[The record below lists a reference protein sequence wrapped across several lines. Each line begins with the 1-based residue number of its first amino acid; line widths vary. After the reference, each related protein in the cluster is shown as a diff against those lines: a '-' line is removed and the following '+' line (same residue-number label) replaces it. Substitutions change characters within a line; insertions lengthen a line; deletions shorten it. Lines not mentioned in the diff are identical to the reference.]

1 MKKLMIVAR
10 ETYVRQ
16 VKSWAFVLLLLS
28 PFIFFGI
35 SLGIGYFIGHQEATN
50 QRIAVITND
59 RELRQSLKKDKQLTL
74 AYTKVAKADQAL
86 TAQKIAGYVVI
97 DNQADQRL
105 VATYQGVKT
114 LDTELKQKLTTVLN
128 QRQLALNYARVGL
141 TVEEQKQLQ
150 QVPVFNEKIDSEYN
164 NKETVKLLSVMILII
179 LMYFILLNY
188 SATTA
193 QEIAAEKGTK
203 IMEVIFS
210 SIPAKT
216 YFYGKILGL
225 FGVIFTQV
233 SIYLLGGGILYSFLP
248 KLGEKFNW
256 LKTNQSLI
264 TDVIQ
269 NLLSVSLLYVVLGVV
284 LYTILSA
291 FCGAL
296 VVRVE
301 DSNKAV
307 QPLMYLIM
315 GGFFGV
321 MALAAYPENIIVR
334 VLSYVPFLSSFFM
347 PLRLIDGSVGGGQV
361 LISLSLLLMTIFL
374 LANYIAK
381 IYFGLILQNDDIS
394 LWRSFKK
401 ALTIK

>member
-1 MKKLMIVAR
+1 MIVAR

-50 QRIAVITND
+50 QKIAVITND
-59 RELRQSLKKDKQLTL
+59 RELRQSLKQDKQLTL
-74 AYTKVAKADQAL
+74 AYTQVAKADQAL

>member
-1 MKKLMIVAR
+1 MIVAR

-50 QRIAVITND
+50 QKIAVITND
-59 RELRQSLKKDKQLTL
+59 RELRQSLKQDKQLTL

-374 LANYIAK
+374 FANYIAK

>member
-1 MKKLMIVAR
+1 MIVAR

-114 LDTELKQKLTTVLN
+114 LNTELKQKLTTVLN

>member
-1 MKKLMIVAR
+1 MIVAR

>member
-114 LDTELKQKLTTVLN
+114 LNTELKQKLTTVLN

>member
-59 RELRQSLKKDKQLTL
+59 RELRQSLKQDKQLTL
-74 AYTKVAKADQAL
+74 AYTKVAKADQTL

-97 DNQADQRL
+97 DNQANQRL

-374 LANYIAK
+374 FANYIAK

>member
-1 MKKLMIVAR
+1 MIVAR

-59 RELRQSLKKDKQLTL
+59 RELRQSLKQDKQLTL
-74 AYTKVAKADQAL
+74 AYTQVAKADQAL

-150 QVPVFNEKIDSEYN
+150 QVPVFNEKIDSEYS

>member
-1 MKKLMIVAR
+1 MKKLMTVAR

-50 QRIAVITND
+50 QKIAVITND
-59 RELRQSLKKDKQLTL
+59 RELRQSLKQDKQLTL

-248 KLGEKFNW
+248 KLGKKFNW